1 MCFSLFTNTFHTF
14 SVENFPSKKLKIFT
28 EDKRLGKEQKQLLL
42 TASKGL
48 KYFKA
53 SLVMDCGSDSYK

>member
-1 MCFSLFTNTFHTF
+1 
-14 SVENFPSKKLKIFT
+14 VENFPSKKLKIFT